1 MKIEYHVKDGMVKR
15 LMENGKDF
23 VAEKVTAEI
32 CRLTVENAVEV
43 EPSGRSDYP
52 VKVYT
57 QSGRVFY
64 IDAEITGT
72 EEGDEGED

>member
-1 MKIEYHVKDGMVKR
+1 MALNYHVKDGMVKR

-23 VAEKVTAEI
+23 VAETVSEQF
-32 CRLTVENAVEV
+32 CRVMVESAAEV

-57 QSGRVFY
+57 QSRRVFY

-72 EEGDEGED
+72 EENDEG

>member
-1 MKIEYHVKDGMVKR
+1 MVLNYHVKDGMVKR

-23 VAEKVTAEI
+23 VAEAVSEQLCKVMIEH
-32 CRLTVENAVEV
+32 AVEV

-72 EEGDEGED
+72 EESDERED